1 MILCSVAAI
10 IYLWFLSLFL
20 HHPMFSTSA
29 NLCLHLCCVIWH
41 SLCFSAI
48 ILSAPFL
55 TCLHVSYWLRRGSR
69 YYSILKHCWLIS
81 VSVCSLQPQ
90 RLARANHIIVFPPS
104 GNLKLIFWL
113 LCQFWFKWVL
123 IWGLKAVFMQV
134 LLSERQATIFEV
146 FTLKAQMF
154 RRIWLTSDLFY
165 FIYLFILCVCVRDD
179 ESRIIKMAI
188 YLFIFVAI

>member
-1 MILCSVAAI
+1 MILCIVAAI

-20 HHPMFSTSA
+20 HHPMFFTSV
-29 NLCLHLCCVIWH
+29 NLCLHLFCVIWH

-48 ILSAPFL
+48 ILSSPFL
-55 TCLHVSYWLRRGSR
+55 TCLHVSYWLGRGSR
-69 YYSILKHCWLIS
+69 FYSILKQCWLIS

-104 GNLKLIFWL
+104 GNLKLKFWL
-113 LCQFWFKWVL
+113 LCQFWLKWVL
-123 IWGLKAVFMQV
+123 IWGLKAVVMQV
-134 LLSERQATIFEV
+134 LFSERQATIFEV

-165 FIYLFILCVCVRDD
+165 FIYLFILCVC
-179 ESRIIKMAI
+179 
-188 YLFIFVAI
+188 